1 MKATFKPMGIAVAVA
16 AASAAYAGTVSAQA
30 AINAGHL
37 GDLAL
42 VPYYTTQAG
51 YVTGVHITNTS
62 AATQVVKL
70 RLRRGSDSMDAL
82 DFNLIMSPYDMW
94 TGTVKADGDDI
105 IFRTADTT
113 CTAPEPNH
121 EQGFLMPDPADGST
135 DIDFR
140 EGAEEGYIEVIGMGQ
155 PATETMAIA
164 ITSEHEET
172 GAPGAEPLSC
182 LSTSTNFFRNSMAA
196 VGDGDPAEMG
206 VISSSMTMQTI
217 PDPADD
223 AEPGDFINVPNVYV
237 DSPNVLS
244 VSYFIRDAE
253 SGLEMGSKAVHIQD
267 FNTVPMM
274 SHQQTY
280 VSGSANEDV
289 WSYFYPDLDGGSPV
303 DGGRGVYATAVRP
316 ALGVESVINDWSV
329 NADLNVQ
336 TDWVVTIPGQY
347 LMVNFPQFVSSL
359 QEDSDVLCTDE
370 DELDSEGDLTDYA
383 CDFRDIPVVASYV
396 EIRDREE
403 QQTIITPEMPG
414 LVVSPSVGTTP
425 DIPVTELPYEV
436 NVIKWFGPDTAG
448 EDGVLSSQYAGSV
461 DVGDLGVSGWAQLE
475 IAADDKVNGQMV
487 CGTTIESE
495 IDVAPTC
502 TDVTGTAVPMIGFVA
517 WKRSFPDMPD
527 GNYGRIIDHSWTA
540 SS

>member
-1 MKATFKPMGIAVAVA
+1 MKATFKPMGIAAAVA
-16 AASAAYAGTVSAQA
+16 AASAVYAGAASAA

-42 VPYYTTQAG
+42 VPYYTTEAG

-62 AATQVVKL
+62 ASTQVVKV

-113 CTAPEPNH
+113 CTAPAPNH
-121 EQGFLMPDPADGST
+121 EQGFLMPDPEDGST

-140 EGAEEGYIEVIGMGQ
+140 EGAEEGYIEIIGMGA
-155 PATETMAIA
+155 PMTETMAIA
-164 ITSEHEET
+164 VTSEHEKI
-172 GAPGAEPLSC
+172 GGPGAEPLSC

-196 VGDGDPAEMG
+196 VGDGDTTDIG
-206 VISSSMTMQTI
+206 VISSSVTMQTI
-217 PDPADD
+217 PDPADPTG
-223 AEPGDFINVPNVYV
+223 ATFINVPNQYM
-237 DSPNVLS
+237 DTDNVLS

-253 SGLEMGSKAVHIQD
+253 SGLEMGSKAVHIED

-280 VSGSANEDV
+280 VSGSANNDV
-289 WSYFYPDLDGGSPV
+289 WSYFYPDLDGGSPI
-303 DGGRGVYATAVRP
+303 DGGRGVYETSIRP
-316 ALGVESVINDWSV
+316 VLGVESVINDWSV

-347 LMVNFPQFVSSL
+347 LMVNFPQYVASL
-359 QEDSDVLCTDE
+359 QEESSVTCPSVAVAATATTPAE
-370 DELDSEGDLTDYA
+370 NA
-383 CDFRDIPVVASYV
+383 CDFRDIPVTAEVV
-396 EIRDREE
+396 VWDREE

-425 DIPVTELPYEV
+425 EIPEMLLPYEV

-461 DVGDLGVSGWAQLE
+461 EVGDLGVSGWAQLE
-475 IAADDKVNGQMV
+475 ITADDSKTQKI
-487 CGTTIESE
+487 CGTAAELSITDDGEALCV
-495 IDVAPTC
+495 DVASVP
-502 TDVTGTAVPMIGFVA
+502 VPMIGFVA